1 MSERA
6 EVSFDAALM
15 MALRAD
21 AQKELDELPSPAQ
34 LKERYP
40 DTSRWDARLQA
51 ALHKH
56 RPVLKRVLITVLTL
70 VILTLGALAVS
81 ADFRRAVYTMIQK
94 FLPIEMQLTYQVDGE
109 PLEQLPNGYSDHYV
123 PDGFE
128 RDYEQGYD
136 NEISFL
142 HAYVDA
148 NDKNIFYYVD
158 CSIIQ
163 DYGQVETFDNEQKH
177 FAQFSGSFTATV
189 EQLLPDYYALPGKTV
204 AVVHFFQDRP
214 FLLHFQKD
222 LTGELIEGTA
232 YVFEFETFEV
242 ELPDDEENPNISDYM
257 YSINVT
263 NYRVAEDDE
272 LGLEG
277 KMPTVEIVSK

>member
-1 MSERA
+1 MVRMKKIQNFFSTILQKLWKSPIKAKENMEGGNNMKKRA
-6 EVSFDAALM
+6 
-15 MALRAD
+15 
-21 AQKELDELPSPAQ
+21 
-34 LKERYP
+34 
-40 DTSRWDARLQA
+40 TI
-51 ALHKH
+51 
-56 RPVLKRVLITVLTL
+56 VLGLVLILTL
-70 VILTLGALAVS
+70 VGCGNNAQSSDAHN
-81 ADFRRAVYTMIQK
+81 AEYEEGYAAGY
-94 FLPIEMQLTYQVDGE
+94 EAGYNDGKQQMTE
-109 PLEQLPNGYSDHYV
+109 S
-123 PDGFE
+123 
-128 RDYEQGYD
+128 
-136 NEISFL
+136 
-142 HAYVDA
+142 
-148 NDKNIFYYVD
+148 
-158 CSIIQ
+158 
-163 DYGQVETFDNEQKH
+163 QKH

-242 ELPDDEENPNISDYM
+242 ELSDDEENPNISDYM

>member
-1 MSERA
+1 MVRMKKIQNFFSTILQKLWKSPIKAKENMEGGNNMKKRA
-6 EVSFDAALM
+6 
-15 MALRAD
+15 
-21 AQKELDELPSPAQ
+21 
-34 LKERYP
+34 
-40 DTSRWDARLQA
+40 TI
-51 ALHKH
+51 
-56 RPVLKRVLITVLTL
+56 VLGLVLILTL
-70 VILTLGALAVS
+70 VGCGNNAQSSDAHN
-81 ADFRRAVYTMIQK
+81 AEYEEGYAAGY
-94 FLPIEMQLTYQVDGE
+94 EAGYNDGKQQMTE
-109 PLEQLPNGYSDHYV
+109 S
-123 PDGFE
+123 
-128 RDYEQGYD
+128 
-136 NEISFL
+136 
-142 HAYVDA
+142 
-148 NDKNIFYYVD
+148 
-158 CSIIQ
+158 
-163 DYGQVETFDNEQKH
+163 QKH
-177 FAQFSGSFTATV
+177 FVQFSGSFTATV

>member
-1 MSERA
+1 MKKIQNFFSTILQKLWKSPIKAKENMEGGNNMKKRA
-6 EVSFDAALM
+6 
-15 MALRAD
+15 
-21 AQKELDELPSPAQ
+21 
-34 LKERYP
+34 
-40 DTSRWDARLQA
+40 TI
-51 ALHKH
+51 
-56 RPVLKRVLITVLTL
+56 VLGLVLILTL
-70 VILTLGALAVS
+70 VGCGNNAQSSDAHN
-81 ADFRRAVYTMIQK
+81 AEYEEGYAAGY
-94 FLPIEMQLTYQVDGE
+94 EAGYNDGKQQMTE
-109 PLEQLPNGYSDHYV
+109 S
-123 PDGFE
+123 
-128 RDYEQGYD
+128 
-136 NEISFL
+136 
-142 HAYVDA
+142 
-148 NDKNIFYYVD
+148 
-158 CSIIQ
+158 
-163 DYGQVETFDNEQKH
+163 QKH

>member
-1 MSERA
+1 MKKIQNFFSTILQKLWKSPIKAKENMEGGNNMKKRA
-6 EVSFDAALM
+6 
-15 MALRAD
+15 
-21 AQKELDELPSPAQ
+21 
-34 LKERYP
+34 
-40 DTSRWDARLQA
+40 TI
-51 ALHKH
+51 
-56 RPVLKRVLITVLTL
+56 VLGLVLILTL
-70 VILTLGALAVS
+70 VGCGNNAQSSDAHN
-81 ADFRRAVYTMIQK
+81 AEYEEGYAAGY
-94 FLPIEMQLTYQVDGE
+94 EAGYNDGKQQMTE
-109 PLEQLPNGYSDHYV
+109 S
-123 PDGFE
+123 
-128 RDYEQGYD
+128 
-136 NEISFL
+136 
-142 HAYVDA
+142 
-148 NDKNIFYYVD
+148 
-158 CSIIQ
+158 
-163 DYGQVETFDNEQKH
+163 QKH

-242 ELPDDEENPNISDYM
+242 ELPDDEENPDISDYM

-263 NYRVAEDDE
+263 SYRVAEDDE

>member
-1 MSERA
+1 MVRMKKIQNFFSTILQKLWKSPIKAKENMEGGNNMKKRA
-6 EVSFDAALM
+6 
-15 MALRAD
+15 
-21 AQKELDELPSPAQ
+21 
-34 LKERYP
+34 
-40 DTSRWDARLQA
+40 TI
-51 ALHKH
+51 
-56 RPVLKRVLITVLTL
+56 VLGLVLILTL
-70 VILTLGALAVS
+70 VGCGNNAQSSDAHN
-81 ADFRRAVYTMIQK
+81 AEYEEGYAAGY
-94 FLPIEMQLTYQVDGE
+94 EAGYNDGKQQMTE
-109 PLEQLPNGYSDHYV
+109 S
-123 PDGFE
+123 
-128 RDYEQGYD
+128 
-136 NEISFL
+136 
-142 HAYVDA
+142 
-148 NDKNIFYYVD
+148 
-158 CSIIQ
+158 
-163 DYGQVETFDNEQKH
+163 QKH

-189 EQLLPDYYALPGKTV
+189 EQILPDYYALPGKTV

>member
-1 MSERA
+1 MKKIQNFFSTILQKLWKSPIKAKENMEGGNNMKKRA
-6 EVSFDAALM
+6 
-15 MALRAD
+15 
-21 AQKELDELPSPAQ
+21 
-34 LKERYP
+34 
-40 DTSRWDARLQA
+40 TI
-51 ALHKH
+51 
-56 RPVLKRVLITVLTL
+56 VLGLVLILTL
-70 VILTLGALAVS
+70 VGCGNNAQSSDAHN
-81 ADFRRAVYTMIQK
+81 AEYGEGYAAGY
-94 FLPIEMQLTYQVDGE
+94 EAGYNDGKQQMTE
-109 PLEQLPNGYSDHYV
+109 S
-123 PDGFE
+123 
-128 RDYEQGYD
+128 
-136 NEISFL
+136 
-142 HAYVDA
+142 
-148 NDKNIFYYVD
+148 
-158 CSIIQ
+158 
-163 DYGQVETFDNEQKH
+163 QKH

>member
-1 MSERA
+1 MKKIQNFFSTILQKLRKSPIKAKENMEGGNNMKKRA
-6 EVSFDAALM
+6 
-15 MALRAD
+15 
-21 AQKELDELPSPAQ
+21 
-34 LKERYP
+34 
-40 DTSRWDARLQA
+40 TI
-51 ALHKH
+51 
-56 RPVLKRVLITVLTL
+56 VLGLVLILTL
-70 VILTLGALAVS
+70 VGCGNNAQSSDAHN
-81 ADFRRAVYTMIQK
+81 AEYEEGYAAGY
-94 FLPIEMQLTYQVDGE
+94 EAGYNDGKQQMTE
-109 PLEQLPNGYSDHYV
+109 S
-123 PDGFE
+123 
-128 RDYEQGYD
+128 
-136 NEISFL
+136 
-142 HAYVDA
+142 
-148 NDKNIFYYVD
+148 
-158 CSIIQ
+158 
-163 DYGQVETFDNEQKH
+163 QKH

>member
-1 MSERA
+1 MVRMKKIQHFFSPILLKLWKSPIKAKENMEGGNNMKKRA
-6 EVSFDAALM
+6 
-15 MALRAD
+15 
-21 AQKELDELPSPAQ
+21 
-34 LKERYP
+34 
-40 DTSRWDARLQA
+40 TI
-51 ALHKH
+51 
-56 RPVLKRVLITVLTL
+56 VLGLVLILTL
-70 VILTLGALAVS
+70 VGCGNNAQSSDAHN
-81 ADFRRAVYTMIQK
+81 AEY
-94 FLPIEMQLTYQVDGE
+94 EE
-109 PLEQLPNGYSDHYV
+109 GYAA
-123 PDGFE
+123 G
-128 RDYEQGYD
+128 YEAGY
-136 NEISFL
+136 NVGKQQMTES
-142 HAYVDA
+142 
-148 NDKNIFYYVD
+148 
-158 CSIIQ
+158 
-163 DYGQVETFDNEQKH
+163 QKH

>member
-1 MSERA
+1 MKKIQNFFSTILQKLWKSPIKAKENM
-6 EVSFDAALM
+6 EGGNNM
-15 MALRAD
+15 KKMA
-21 AQKELDELPSPAQ
+21 
-34 LKERYP
+34 
-40 DTSRWDARLQA
+40 TI
-51 ALHKH
+51 
-56 RPVLKRVLITVLTL
+56 VLGLVLILTL
-70 VILTLGALAVS
+70 VGCGNNAQSSDAHN
-81 ADFRRAVYTMIQK
+81 AEYEEGYAAGY
-94 FLPIEMQLTYQVDGE
+94 EAGYNDGKQQMTE
-109 PLEQLPNGYSDHYV
+109 S
-123 PDGFE
+123 
-128 RDYEQGYD
+128 
-136 NEISFL
+136 
-142 HAYVDA
+142 
-148 NDKNIFYYVD
+148 
-158 CSIIQ
+158 
-163 DYGQVETFDNEQKH
+163 QKH

-242 ELPDDEENPNISDYM
+242 ELPDDEENPDISDYM

-263 NYRVAEDDE
+263 SYRVAEDDE

>member
-1 MSERA
+1 MMTNIPLFATTAKQRDVLSALDILIKGQSSNAQSSDAHNA
-6 EVSFDAALM
+6 EYEEGYAAGYE
-15 MALRAD
+15 AG
-21 AQKELDELPSPAQ
+21 
-34 LKERYP
+34 YN
-40 DTSRWDARLQA
+40 
-51 ALHKH
+51 
-56 RPVLKRVLITVLTL
+56 
-70 VILTLGALAVS
+70 
-81 ADFRRAVYTMIQK
+81 
-94 FLPIEMQLTYQVDGE
+94 DGKQQMTE
-109 PLEQLPNGYSDHYV
+109 S
-123 PDGFE
+123 
-128 RDYEQGYD
+128 
-136 NEISFL
+136 
-142 HAYVDA
+142 
-148 NDKNIFYYVD
+148 
-158 CSIIQ
+158 
-163 DYGQVETFDNEQKH
+163 QKH

>member
-1 MSERA
+1 MKKRA
-6 EVSFDAALM
+6 
-15 MALRAD
+15 
-21 AQKELDELPSPAQ
+21 
-34 LKERYP
+34 
-40 DTSRWDARLQA
+40 TI
-51 ALHKH
+51 
-56 RPVLKRVLITVLTL
+56 VLGLVLILTL
-70 VILTLGALAVS
+70 VGCGNNAQSSDAHN
-81 ADFRRAVYTMIQK
+81 AEYEEGYAAGY
-94 FLPIEMQLTYQVDGE
+94 EAGYNDGKQQMTE
-109 PLEQLPNGYSDHYV
+109 S
-123 PDGFE
+123 
-128 RDYEQGYD
+128 
-136 NEISFL
+136 
-142 HAYVDA
+142 
-148 NDKNIFYYVD
+148 
-158 CSIIQ
+158 
-163 DYGQVETFDNEQKH
+163 QKH
-177 FAQFSGSFTATV
+177 FAQFSGSFTAAV

>member
-1 MSERA
+1 MKKIQNFFSTILQKLWKSAIKAKENMEGGNNMKKRA
-6 EVSFDAALM
+6 
-15 MALRAD
+15 
-21 AQKELDELPSPAQ
+21 
-34 LKERYP
+34 
-40 DTSRWDARLQA
+40 TI
-51 ALHKH
+51 
-56 RPVLKRVLITVLTL
+56 VLGLVLILTL
-70 VILTLGALAVS
+70 VGCGNNAQSSDAHN
-81 ADFRRAVYTMIQK
+81 AEYEEGYAAGY
-94 FLPIEMQLTYQVDGE
+94 EAGYNDGKQQMTE
-109 PLEQLPNGYSDHYV
+109 S
-123 PDGFE
+123 
-128 RDYEQGYD
+128 
-136 NEISFL
+136 
-142 HAYVDA
+142 
-148 NDKNIFYYVD
+148 
-158 CSIIQ
+158 
-163 DYGQVETFDNEQKH
+163 QKH

-242 ELPDDEENPNISDYM
+242 ELPDDEKNPNISDYM